1 MTSRGRK
8 PSPVPLPPCD
18 PTLESCPVPWERHYP
33 VRAFGPGSTPEAQHI
48 FQSLEELNQHPKS
61 TVGNAYTDNDGKYIF
76 EALTSESA
84 MDWREDGSNA
94 GEQTWGPTIVIT
106 AYSDKASQNIDR
118 AIENLV
124 EIIHRYFLRRPRS
137 MAFAME
143 AFKRLKL
150 DLIKHKD
157 LLGNA
162 SDDRVREEFN
172 AHVRSLRLFP
182 ADSLW
187 DEECSH
193 NLNRPRGPRRYD
205 FCIVLDEEKFDCLA
219 GITFP
224 ENINKDTDVL
234 KGISIKLVD
243 RRWTYPEKARDEG
256 GLGSQLKRIY
266 SGTDMCPI
274 TDLPLVCARIYEHAG
289 LEEMFPL
296 DCYRDTR

>member
-1 MTSRGRK
+1 M
-8 PSPVPLPPCD
+8 
-18 PTLESCPVPWERHYP
+18 
-33 VRAFGPGSTPEAQHI
+33 RAFGPGSTPEAQHN
-48 FQSLEELNQHPKS
+48 FQSLEELNQHPTS
-61 TVGNAYTDNDGKYIF
+61 TVGNAYIDNDGKYLF
-76 EALTSESA
+76 GMLTRDSA
-84 MDWREDGSNA
+84 MDWREDGSNT

-150 DLIKHKD
+150 DLIKDKD

-182 ADSLW
+182 VDSLW
-187 DEECSH
+187 EKECPD

-205 FCIVLDEEKFDCLA
+205 FCIVLDEETIDCLA

-224 ENINKDTDVL
+224 EDLGKDKQAL
-234 KGISIKLVD
+234 KVISIKLVD
-243 RRWTYPEKARDEG
+243 RTWAYPKNARDES
-256 GLGSQLKRIY
+256 GLGSQLTRIY
-266 SGTDMCPI
+266 SRTDMCPVL
-274 TDLPLVCARIYEHAG
+274 DLPLVCAKIHEHAG

-296 DCYRDTR
+296 DHYRDTR